1 MKFTV
6 VDEKEFVERRAQKK
20 LKYEFMR
27 FIKMNV
33 KVVKVDLTDSD
44 YKSIDVAY
52 NVLHK
57 GAQRHEVPVQV
68 TRMGDSI
75 YFVRTGI

>member
-1 MKFTV
+1 MRFTV
-6 VDEKEFVERRAQKK
+6 VDEKEFIERREQKK

-33 KVVKVDLTDSD
+33 KVARVDITDSD
-44 YKSIDVAY
+44 YKSIHVAY
-52 NVLHK
+52 NVLSK

-75 YFVRTGI
+75 YFVRTDI